1 MGEVHLMPPRGQ
13 YFAHEAG
20 QLAGV
25 SGGTIGQWA
34 RNGYIRASQSDPGA
48 YPRIYSYQDVAEAII
63 VHELVDRGL
72 PLPALRPIIEALR
85 EERGDWPL
93 QHASLETVSAPEI
106 ALASLLVRDGTLRM
120 ELGEHGWQIVE
131 HTTLNPERVAAEL
144 HRGGWATRE
153 LPDLRHIEVDP
164 DLLSGR
170 PSIRGRRVPVSLVA
184 ELADTADGDE
194 ILREDYDLSADEIH
208 DAVRWW
214 GKTTSYERPSDH
226 PVAA

>member
-1 MGEVHLMPPRGQ
+1 MPPRGQ

-34 RNGYIRASQSDPGA
+34 RNGYIRASQSEPGE

-63 VHELVDRGL
+63 VHELLDRGL
-72 PLPALRPIIEALR
+72 PLPVLRPIIEALR
-85 EERGDWPL
+85 EERGNWPL
-93 QHASLETVSAPEI
+93 QHASLETIAAPDI
-106 ALASLLVRDGTLRM
+106 ALASLLVREGALRM

-153 LPDLRHIEVDP
+153 LPDLQHIEVDP

-184 ELADTADGDE
+184 ELAETANGNE
-194 ILREDYDLSADEIH
+194 ILHEDYDLSADEIH

-214 GKTTSYERPSDH
+214 EKTISYERSTDDR
-226 PVAA
+226 VAA